1 GVHAVVGVCLDLD
14 EADRAIESMRGSE
27 RAQALESNLRV
38 AELLRVAQQP
48 LNQGAAGAD
57 AAHVRL
63 DVHPLDL
70 SNALRQPLEAA
81 DADVAPVVANEVE
94 ATGGRIELRAVLD
107 IRARH
112 RFDVESQ
119 AVARARDVAD
129 PSQVFHEQRTSR
141 LALLGGLNRRQAQR
155 HNPLLFP
162 PTSPG
167 RSSG

>member
-1 GVHAVVGVCLDLD
+1 QGRSTGSPGPSERELHEDGAPAVRLQCRRVLIGVHAVVGVCLDLD

-107 IRARH
+107 IRAQ
-112 RFDVESQ
+112 FY
-119 AVARARDVAD
+119 
-129 PSQVFHEQRTSR
+129 
-141 LALLGGLNRRQAQR
+141 
-155 HNPLLFP
+155 P
-162 PTSPG
+162 PTG
-167 RSSG
+167 RFYLVRHDGRDIGVGCLKR